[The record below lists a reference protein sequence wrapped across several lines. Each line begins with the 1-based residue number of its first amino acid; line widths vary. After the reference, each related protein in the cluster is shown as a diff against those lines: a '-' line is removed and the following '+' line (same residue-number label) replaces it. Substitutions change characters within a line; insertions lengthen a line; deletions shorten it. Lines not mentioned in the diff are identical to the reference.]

1 MWVPCFYLWACFPF
15 YFLHLS
21 QHDRGYIQMTHLNK
35 AKTALGFLLWII
47 CWGDLFYSFWERSQ
61 GTLLAPVLLV
71 SPTLLGI
78 TMLLAT
84 FLIQLERRK
93 GVQSSGIL
101 LTFWL
106 IALLCALAILR
117 SKTMTALKE
126 DAHVDLFRD
135 VTFYIY
141 CCLVLAQLVLS
152 CFSDRSPLFSE
163 TINDPNPC
171 PESGASFLSRI
182 TFWWITG
189 QPVKIMYSSSKEPT
203 KPKGSSK
210 TDVNEEAEALIV
222 KSPQKERKPSLF
234 KVLYKTFGPYFLMS
248 FFFKAVHDLMMFAGP
263 EILKLL
269 INFVNDKTAPDWQG
283 YFYTALL
290 FVSACLQTLVLHQY
304 FHICFVSGM
313 RIKTAVIGA
322 VYRKAL
328 VITNSARKSST
339 VGEIVNLMSVDA
351 QRFMDLATYINM
363 IWSAPLQV
371 ILALCLLWL
380 NLGPSVLAGVAV
392 MVLMVPFNAV
402 MAMKTKTYQ
411 VAHMKSK
418 DNRIKLMNEILN
430 GIKVLKLYAWELA
443 FKEKVMDIRQEE
455 LKVLK
460 KSAYLAAVGTFT
472 WVCTPFLV
480 ALSTFAVYVM
490 VDENNILD
498 AQKAFVSL
506 ALFNILRFPL
516 NILPMVISSIVQAS
530 VSLKRL
536 RIFLSHEELEP
547 DSIERRSVKDGGGT
561 NSITV
566 KNATFTWARGEPP
579 TLNGITFSIPE
590 GALVAVVGQVGCG
603 KSSLLSALLAE
614 MDKVEGHVALK
625 GSVAYVPQQ
634 AWIQN
639 DSLRENILFGRQL
652 QERYYQAVLEAC
664 ALLPDLEILPSGD
677 RTEIGEKGVN
687 LSGGQKQ
694 RVSLARAVYCD
705 ADIYLFDDPL
715 SAVDAH
721 VGKHIF
727 ESVVGPKGM
736 LKHKTRILVTHSI
749 SYLPQVDVIVV
760 MSGGKISEMGSYQ
773 ELLARD
779 GAFAEFLRTYASA
792 EQEQDAEDEGLTGS
806 SGPGKE
812 TKQMENGMLVTDGG
826 GKPLQR
832 QLSSSSSYSGD
843 ISRQHNSTTEL
854 QKPGAKEEETWKL
867 MEADKAQT
875 GQVKLSVYWDYMKAI
890 GLFISFLS
898 IFLFLCNHVSSL
910 ASNYWLSLWTDD
922 PVVNG
927 TQEHTKVRLSV
938 YGALGISQGIAVFGY
953 SMAVS
958 IGGIF
963 ASRRLHLDL
972 LHNVLRSPM
981 SFFERTPSGNLV
993 NRFSKELDT
1002 VDSMIPQVIKMFMG
1016 SLFSV
1021 VGACIIVLLATP
1033 IAAVIIPP
1041 LGLVYFFV
1049 QRFYVASS
1057 RQLKRLESVS
1067 RSPVYSHFNETLLG
1081 VSVIRA
1087 FEEQERFIR
1096 QSDLKVDE
1104 NQKAYYPSIVAN
1116 RWLAVRLECVGNCIV
1131 LFAAL
1136 FAVISRHSLSAGLVG
1151 LSVSYSLQ
1159 VTAYLNWLVRMSSE
1173 METNIVAVERLKEYS
1188 ETEKEAPWQI
1198 QETAPPSTWPQV
1210 GRVEFRDYGLRYR
1223 EDLDLVLKHI
1233 NVTIDGGEKVGIVGR
1248 TGAGKSSLT
1257 LGLFR
1262 INESAEGEIIIDG
1275 VNIAKIGLHDLR
1287 FKITIIPQDP
1297 VLFSGSLRMN
1307 LDPFSRYSDEEV
1319 WTSLELA
1326 HLKEFVSALPD
1337 KLNHECA
1344 EGGENLSVGQR
1355 QLVCLARALLRKTK
1369 ILVLDEATAAVDLET
1384 DDLIQSTIRTQFD
1397 DCTVLTIAH
1406 RLNTIMDYTRVIVL
1420 DKGAGRCV
1428 KDASDQIQPRLR
1440 SLHPKSGGAEALRS
1454 PRPPAHSPHCLQH
1467 PCLVPRG
1474 RLRVIG
1480 AAVLRLSTVNVTT
1493 IVTIVPGTQIMLSP
1507 AVGPSRSWGA
1517 GRRPPPGLA
1526 AVATGSLLP
1535 PRTDERRVW
1544 TRSPRVGVSSLSAD
1558 LPARW
1563 PCCHPGSPSCCSSP
1577 VARVASPLLGPSG
1590 AEGLLWLGRIQR
1602 TECQAPPGVT
1612 SRYPKSPRVA
1622 SWFPVLKSR
1631 PWCLLGCPGW
1641 RC

>member
-1 MWVPCFYLWACFPF
+1 MALRGFCRADGADPLWDWNLTWYTSNPDFTKCFQNTVLVWVPCFYLWACFPF
-15 YFLHLS
+15 YFLYLS
-21 QHDRGYIQMTHLNK
+21 RHDRGYIQMTPLNK
-35 AKTALGFLLWII
+35 TKTALGFLLWIV
-47 CWGDLFYSFWERSQ
+47 CWADLFYSFWERSR
-61 GTLLAPVLLV
+61 GIFLAPVFLV

-93 GVQSSGIL
+93 GVQSSGIM

-106 IALLCALAILR
+106 VALLCALAILR
-117 SKTMTALKE
+117 SKIMTALKA
-126 DAHVDLFRD
+126 DARMDLFRD
-135 VTFYIY
+135 VTFYVY
-141 CCLVLAQLVLS
+141 FTLVLIQLVLS

-163 TINDPNPC
+163 TIHDPNPC
-171 PESGASFLSRI
+171 PESSASFLSRI

-189 QPVKIMYSSSKEPT
+189 LMVQGFRQPLESSDLWSLNKEDISEQVVPVLVKNWKKEFAKSRKQPVKVVYSSKDPAN
-203 KPKGSSK
+203 PKGSSK
-210 TDVNEEAEALIV
+210 VDVNEEVEALIV
-222 KSPQKERKPSLF
+222 KSPQKEWNPSLF

-248 FFFKAVHDLMMFAGP
+248 FLFKALHDLMMFAGP

-269 INFVNDKTAPDWQG
+269 ISFVNDTTAPDWQG
-283 YFYTALL
+283 YFYTVLL
-290 FVSACLQTLVLHQY
+290 FVCACLQTLLLHQY

-313 RIKTAVIGA
+313 RIKTAVVGA

-328 VITNSARKSST
+328 VITSSARKSST

-363 IWSAPLQV
+363 VWSAPLQV
-371 ILALCLLWL
+371 ILALYLLWL

-443 FKEKVMDIRQEE
+443 FKDKVLDIRQEE

-472 WVCTPFLV
+472 WVCTPFL
-480 ALSTFAVYVM
+480 
-490 VDENNILD
+490 
-498 AQKAFVSL
+498 
-506 ALFNILRFPL
+506 
-516 NILPMVISSIVQAS
+516 AS

-547 DSIERRSVKDGGGT
+547 DSIERRPVKDGGGT

-566 KNATFTWARGEPP
+566 RNATFTWARSEPP

-614 MDKVEGHVALK
+614 MEKVEGHVAVK
-625 GSVAYVPQQ
+625 GSLAYVPQQ

-639 DSLRENILFGRQL
+639 DSLRENILFGCQL
-652 QERYYQAVLEAC
+652 EEQYYKSVIQAC

-694 RVSLARAVYCD
+694 RVSLARAVYCNSD
-705 ADIYLFDDPL
+705 VYLFDDPL

-727 ESVVGPKGM
+727 ENVIGPKGM
-736 LKHKTRILVTHSI
+736 LKNKTRILVTHGV
-749 SYLPQVDVIVV
+749 SYLPQVDVIIV

-792 EQEQDAEDEGLTGS
+792 EQGQDPEDNGVTGIS
-806 SGPGKE
+806 SPGKE
-812 TKQMENGMLVTDGG
+812 AKPMENGLLVTDRA
-826 GKPLQR
+826 GKQLQR

-843 ISRQHNSTTEL
+843 ISRCHNSTAAE
-854 QKPGAKEEETWKL
+854 AKKEETWKL

-890 GLFISFLS
+890 GLFVSFLS
-898 IFLFLCNHVSSL
+898 IFLFMCNHVASL

-922 PVVNG
+922 PIVNG

-963 ASRRLHLDL
+963 ASRRLHLTL
-972 LHNVLRSPM
+972 LDNVLRSPM

-1016 SLFSV
+1016 SLFNV
-1021 VGACIIVLLATP
+1021 VGACIIILLATP

-1041 LGLVYFFV
+1041 LGLIYFFV
-1049 QRFYVASS
+1049 QRFYVATS

-1067 RSPVYSHFNETLLG
+1067 RSPIYSHFNETLLG

-1136 FAVISRHSLSAGLVG
+1136 FAVMSRQSLSAGLVG

-1159 VTAYLNWLVRMSSE
+1159 VTTYLNWLVRMSSE

-1198 QETAPPSTWPQV
+1198 QETAPPNSWPQA
-1210 GRVEFRDYGLRYR
+1210 GRVEFRDYCLRYR
-1223 EDLDLVLKHI
+1223 EGLDLVLRHI
-1233 NVTIDGGEKVGIVGR
+1233 SVTINGGEKVGIVGR

-1262 INESAEGEIIIDG
+1262 INESAEGEIIIDDI
-1275 VNIAKIGLHDLR
+1275 NIAKIGLHNLR
-1287 FKITIIPQDP
+1287 FRITIIPQDP

-1307 LDPFSRYSDEEV
+1307 LDPFSQYSDEEV

-1326 HLKEFVSALPD
+1326 HLKDFVSALPD
-1337 KLNHECA
+1337 KLDHECT

-1384 DDLIQSTIRTQFD
+1384 DDLIQSTIRTQFEG
-1397 DCTVLTIAH
+1397 CTVLTIAH

-1420 DKGAGRCV
+1420 DKGEIREYGAPSDLLQQRGLFYSMA
-1428 KDASDQIQPRLR
+1428 KDA
-1440 SLHPKSGGAEALRS
+1440 G
-1454 PRPPAHSPHCLQH
+1454 
-1467 PCLVPRG
+1467 LV
-1474 RLRVIG
+1474 
-1480 AAVLRLSTVNVTT
+1480 
-1493 IVTIVPGTQIMLSP
+1493 
-1507 AVGPSRSWGA
+1507 
-1517 GRRPPPGLA
+1517 
-1526 AVATGSLLP
+1526 
-1535 PRTDERRVW
+1535 
-1544 TRSPRVGVSSLSAD
+1544 
-1558 LPARW
+1558 
-1563 PCCHPGSPSCCSSP
+1563 
-1577 VARVASPLLGPSG
+1577 
-1590 AEGLLWLGRIQR
+1590 
-1602 TECQAPPGVT
+1602 
-1612 SRYPKSPRVA
+1612 
-1622 SWFPVLKSR
+1622 
-1631 PWCLLGCPGW
+1631 
-1641 RC
+1641 

>member
-1 MWVPCFYLWACFPF
+1 MALRGFCSADGSDPLWDWNVTWYTSNPDFTKCFQSTVLVWVPCFYLWACFPF
-15 YFLHLS
+15 YFLYLS
-21 QHDRGYIQMTHLNK
+21 RHDRGYIQMTPLNK
-35 AKTALGFLLWII
+35 TKTALGFLLWIV
-47 CWGDLFYSFWERSQ
+47 CWADLFYSFWERSR
-61 GTLLAPVLLV
+61 GIFLAPVFLV

-93 GVQSSGIL
+93 GVQSSGIM

-117 SKTMTALKE
+117 SKIMTALKE
-126 DAHVDLFRD
+126 DAHVDLFHD
-135 VTFYIY
+135 ITFYVYFSLLLI
-141 CCLVLAQLVLS
+141 QLVLS

-163 TINDPNPC
+163 TIHDPNPC
-171 PESGASFLSRI
+171 PESSASFLSRI

-189 QPVKIMYSSSKEPT
+189 LIVRGYRQPLESSDLWSLNKEDTSEQVVPVLVKNWKKECAKTRKDDVSPCCPGRSQVPELKQSTYLGLPKCWDYRREPLCLTGASIFHPEHFLRIQQPVKVVYSSKDPAQPKE
-203 KPKGSSK
+203 SSK
-210 TDVNEEAEALIV
+210 VDANEEVEALIV
-222 KSPQKERKPSLF
+222 KSPQKEWNPSLF

-248 FFFKAVHDLMMFAGP
+248 FFFKAIHDLMMFSGP
-263 EILKLL
+263 QILKLL
-269 INFVNDKTAPDWQG
+269 IKFVNDTKAPNWQG
-283 YFYTALL
+283 YFYTVLL
-290 FVSACLQTLVLHQY
+290 FITACLQTLVLHQY

-371 ILALCLLWL
+371 ILALYLLWL
-380 NLGPSVLAGVAV
+380 NLGPSVFAGVAV
-392 MVLMVPFNAV
+392 MVLMVPVNAV

-443 FKEKVMDIRQEE
+443 FKDKVLAIRQEE

-460 KSAYLAAVGTFT
+460 KSAYLSAVGTFT

-480 ALSTFAVYVM
+480 ALCTFAVYVTI
-490 VDENNILD
+490 DKNNILD
-498 AQKAFVSL
+498 AQTAFVSL

-547 DSIERRSVKDGGGT
+547 DSIERRPVKDGGGT

-566 KNATFTWARGEPP
+566 RNATFTWAKGDPP

-614 MDKVEGHVALK
+614 MDKVEGHVAIK

-639 DSLRENILFGRQL
+639 DSLQENILFGCQL
-652 QERYYQAVLEAC
+652 EEPYYRSVIQAC

-694 RVSLARAVYCD
+694 RVSLARAVYCN
-705 ADIYLFDDPL
+705 ADVYLFDDPL

-727 ESVVGPKGM
+727 ENVIGPKGM
-736 LKHKTRILVTHSI
+736 LKNKTRILVTHSM
-749 SYLPQVDVIVV
+749 SYLPQVDVVIV

-779 GAFAEFLRTYASA
+779 GAFAEFLRTYAST
-792 EQEQDAEDEGLTGS
+792 EQEQDPEENGVTGV

-812 TKQMENGMLVTDGG
+812 AKQMENGVLVTDSA
-826 GKPLQR
+826 GKQLQR

-843 ISRQHNSTTEL
+843 ISRHHSSTAEL
-854 QKPGAKEEETWKL
+854 QKAGAKKEETWKL

-898 IFLFLCNHVSSL
+898 IFLFMCNHVSAL

-922 PVVNG
+922 PIVNG

-958 IGGIF
+958 IGGIL
-963 ASRRLHLDL
+963 ASRFLHVDL
-972 LHNVLRSPM
+972 LHSILRSPM

-1002 VDSMIPQVIKMFMG
+1002 VDSMIPEVIKMFMG
-1016 SLFSV
+1016 SLFNV
-1021 VGACIIVLLATP
+1021 IGACIVILLATP
-1033 IAAVIIPP
+1033 IAAIIIPP
-1041 LGLVYFFV
+1041 LGLIYFFV

-1087 FEEQERFIR
+1087 FEEQERFIH

-1116 RWLAVRLECVGNCIV
+1116 RKDG
-1131 LFAAL
+1131 
-1136 FAVISRHSLSAGLVG
+1136 
-1151 LSVSYSLQ
+1151 
-1159 VTAYLNWLVRMSSE
+1159 
-1173 METNIVAVERLKEYS
+1173 
-1188 ETEKEAPWQI
+1188 EA
-1198 QETAPPSTWPQV
+1198 
-1210 GRVEFRDYGLRYR
+1210 
-1223 EDLDLVLKHI
+1223 
-1233 NVTIDGGEKVGIVGR
+1233 
-1248 TGAGKSSLT
+1248 
-1257 LGLFR
+1257 
-1262 INESAEGEIIIDG
+1262 
-1275 VNIAKIGLHDLR
+1275 
-1287 FKITIIPQDP
+1287 
-1297 VLFSGSLRMN
+1297 
-1307 LDPFSRYSDEEV
+1307 
-1319 WTSLELA
+1319 
-1326 HLKEFVSALPD
+1326 
-1337 KLNHECA
+1337 
-1344 EGGENLSVGQR
+1344 
-1355 QLVCLARALLRKTK
+1355 
-1369 ILVLDEATAAVDLET
+1369 
-1384 DDLIQSTIRTQFD
+1384 
-1397 DCTVLTIAH
+1397 
-1406 RLNTIMDYTRVIVL
+1406 
-1420 DKGAGRCV
+1420 
-1428 KDASDQIQPRLR
+1428 
-1440 SLHPKSGGAEALRS
+1440 
-1454 PRPPAHSPHCLQH
+1454 
-1467 PCLVPRG
+1467 
-1474 RLRVIG
+1474 
-1480 AAVLRLSTVNVTT
+1480 
-1493 IVTIVPGTQIMLSP
+1493 
-1507 AVGPSRSWGA
+1507 
-1517 GRRPPPGLA
+1517 
-1526 AVATGSLLP
+1526 
-1535 PRTDERRVW
+1535 
-1544 TRSPRVGVSSLSAD
+1544 
-1558 LPARW
+1558 
-1563 PCCHPGSPSCCSSP
+1563 
-1577 VARVASPLLGPSG
+1577 
-1590 AEGLLWLGRIQR
+1590 
-1602 TECQAPPGVT
+1602 
-1612 SRYPKSPRVA
+1612 
-1622 SWFPVLKSR
+1622 
-1631 PWCLLGCPGW
+1631 
-1641 RC
+1641 